1 MSRFV
6 SCLLL
11 SLVVGTESF
20 QIPHTPSSGVSRR
33 NVPFSPTSIRSTHQN
48 ADDEPTTTTNEKSDA
63 TKVADE
69 RPYSELKMNGPPL
82 YSQGEVNSEGEYGS
96 FTNPPLDASR
106 TALLIVDVQPG
117 KYPILAVTVIFQP
130 NMESTF

>member
-6 SCLLL
+6 SFLLL

-33 NVPFSPTSIRSTHQN
+33 NVPFSPTSIRSTHQKAEH
-48 ADDEPTTTTNEKSDA
+48 ADAQPTTTTNEKSDA
-63 TKVADE
+63 GDE

-82 YSQGEVNSEGEYGS
+82 YSQGEVTSEGEYGS
-96 FTNPPLDASR
+96 LTNPPLDASR

-117 KYPILAVTVIFQP
+117 KYPIFAVTVICRRK
-130 NMESTF
+130 MTSSL